1 MRLIL
6 VPALLTNLALGA
18 CALNETPLPASSK
31 ILDEMPRVD
40 NSTKAPCWMQKAV
53 AAQNSYVDSIKQ
65 KREIVYSAPC
75 VVDKTTTS

>member
-6 VPALLTNLALGA
+6 AVVPLASLALGA
-18 CALNETPLPASSK
+18 CALGETPLPATSK
-31 ILDEMPRVD
+31 IIDEMPRVD
-40 NSTKAPCWMQKAV
+40 NSTKAPCWLQKAI

-75 VVDKTTTS
+75 VIDKTRTS